1 MSAKKIRK
9 ETWIT
14 LIVLAAGI
22 PIAGLAG
29 VLMYMNV
36 TAARLH
42 PNPQD
47 VKSVMRATP
56 SAKWAGA
63 AEDARQRVR
72 TGISSQ
78 NAPGLSVAV
87 AMNQELVWA
96 EGFGWANVES
106 RTPVTPD
113 TRFRIGHTSKA
124 LTAAAVGLLLER
136 RRLRL
141 EDEIQ
146 VSVPAFPR
154 KQWPITLR
162 QLMGHLA
169 GVRHYLGEEA
179 DVPSGHCDR
188 AADALATFATDPLLF
203 EPQTEARYST
213 YGWVLVSA
221 AVEAAA
227 NEPFFAFMRT
237 QVFAPLGMHDT
248 VPDAGPVSVA
258 IPNLATFYFPRFSG
272 DNEFGQVVARA
283 IDYSCFMGAGAF
295 LSTPSDLVRFGMAMG
310 SDTLLQPDTVRV
322 LETTQQLASGKDT
335 EYGLG
340 WTVESFPLA
349 GQPTQ
354 LVSHASRSLVG
365 GSTSFMIFPERGIV
379 VAVTS
384 NTSYANLRAI
394 ALDVAA
400 AFAEP
405 GRRPASR

>member
-1 MSAKKIRK
+1 VSAKKIRK

-14 LIVLAAGI
+14 LIILAAGI

-47 VKSVMRATP
+47 VKSVTHAAP
-56 SAKWAGA
+56 SARWAEA
-63 AEDARQRVR
+63 AQAARERVR
-72 TGISSQ
+72 AGISSQ

-87 AMNQELVWA
+87 AMNEELVWA

-188 AADALATFATDPLLF
+188 ASDALATFANDPLLF

-213 YGWVLVSA
+213 YGWILVSA

-227 NEPFFAFMRT
+227 NQPFFAFMRT
-237 QVFAPLGMHDT
+237 QVFAPLGMNDT
-248 VPDAGPVSVA
+248 MPDSGPVSVE
-258 IPNLATFYFPRFSG
+258 IPNLARFYFPRFSG

-283 IDYSCFMGAGAF
+283 IDYSCFTGAGAF
-295 LSTPSDLVRFGMAMG
+295 LSTPSDLVRFGIAMG
-310 SDTLLQPDTVRV
+310 GGTLLQPDTVR
-322 LETTQQLASGKDT
+322 LLQTTQQLASGQDT

-365 GSTSFMIFPERGIV
+365 GSTSFLIFPERGIV

-405 GRRPASR
+405 AKRPAIR

>member
-1 MSAKKIRK
+1 VSAKKIRK

-42 PNPQD
+42 PNPQE
-47 VKSVMRATP
+47 VTSVMHATP
-56 SAKWAGA
+56 SARWAGA

-72 TGISSQ
+72 AGISSQ

-87 AMNQELVWA
+87 AMNQELIWA

-146 VSVPAFPR
+146 VSVPAFPK

-179 DVPSGHCDR
+179 DVPAGHCDR
-188 AADALATFATDPLLF
+188 ASDGLATFANDPLLF
-203 EPQTEARYST
+203 EPQSEARYST
-213 YGWVLVSA
+213 YGWILVSA

-227 NEPFFAFMRT
+227 NEPFFTFMRT
-237 QVFAPLGMHDT
+237 QVFAPLGMNDT
-248 VPDAGPVSVA
+248 MPDSGPVSA
-258 IPNLATFYFPRFSG
+258 TIPNLARFYFPRFSG

-295 LSTPSDLVRFGMAMG
+295 LSTPSDLVRFGIAMG
-310 SDTLLQPDTVRV
+310 SGALLQPDTVRV
-322 LETTQQLASGKDT
+322 LQTTQQLASGKDT

-405 GRRPASR
+405 AKRPAGR